1 VVDSFLPRA
10 RQLGLEL
17 ATAAGSDGGLWV
29 EADPDRLGQ
38 VVANL
43 VENASSFAEHQIVVG
58 AGTIGGRAVAWVTD
72 DGPGIRPGQLG
83 KVFERH
89 FISDRVSG
97 RRKGSGLGLAIVSE
111 LASAMGASV
120 GAQSPVADG
129 QGTTMMVWMRAAAR
143 PEAGTPPAP
152 PPAIPLSAVAPP
164 PIELPPVGSPLS
176 GDPSVINPPAGMD
189 PPATVERST
198 DG

>member
-1 VVDSFLPRA
+1 M
-10 RQLGLEL
+10 
-17 ATAAGSDGGLWV
+17 WV

-58 AGTIGGRAVAWVTD
+58 AGTIGGRPVVWVTD
-72 DGPGIRPGQLG
+72 DGPGIPADQLA

-89 FISDRVSG
+89 FTSDRVSG

-129 QGTTMMVWMRAAAR
+129 HGTTMVVWMRAAAR
-143 PEAGTPPAP
+143 PEAARPEAARPA
-152 PPAIPLSAVAPP
+152 SRGGRN
-164 PIELPPVGSPLS
+164 GSTS
-176 GDPSVINPPAGMD
+176 DTPAGHTALGRG
-189 PPATVERST
+189 ATGRRAAARRAAIRRAAIRRGPVHR
-198 DG
+198 